1 MIRGIKWLAN
11 CFPDER
17 ASTQAPGGAFA
28 MVARTSDATWL
39 TTQDPH
45 PLPGR
50 RMAHSPRGG
59 IDAKTL
65 EIRPAEFT
73 TSDVGDVEPVTATSF
88 ERTGEGCC
96 PSFSN
101 RSHTIRKSPASLP
114 TVPSTPATCH
124 DAMTPSPHARGR
136 SHHPAAQERQTV
148 EARHS
153 RRDRAQRGLACIQTL
168 RPDDLATMERLP
180 PPKPRRNQDALCQTA
195 GPAPGRAGL

>member
-1 MIRGIKWLAN
+1 LSNGHLIRGIKWLAN

-28 MVARTSDATWL
+28 MVSRTSGATWL
-39 TTQDPH
+39 TAQDPH

-50 RMAHSPRGG
+50 RMAHSPRGE
-59 IDAKTL
+59 IDAQTL
-65 EIRPAEFT
+65 EIRPAKLT

-96 PSFSN
+96 PSFST
-101 RSHTIRKSPASLP
+101 RSHAIRKSPASLP
-114 TVPSTPATCH
+114 TAPSTPATCH

-153 RRDRAQRGLACIQTL
+153 GRGRAQRGLARIQTL
-168 RPDDLATMERLP
+168 RSDHPATMVRGQP
-180 PPKPRRNQDALCQTA
+180 AIGSKAAPNAGTA
-195 GPAPGRAGL
+195 EAA

>member
-1 MIRGIKWLAN
+1 
-11 CFPDER
+11 
-17 ASTQAPGGAFA
+17 

-124 DAMTPSPHARGR
+124 DAMTPSPHAGGR
-136 SHHPAAQERQTV
+136 SHHPAAPESQTV

-153 RRDRAQRGLACIQTL
+153 GRGRAQRGLACIQTL
-168 RPDDLATMERLP
+168 RPDDPATMVRGQPAIGSKTALNTGTAEAAS
-180 PPKPRRNQDALCQTA
+180 KPGCTVSNC
-195 GPAPGRAGL
+195 RACAWPRGTLIVRSRSSRSGSPS